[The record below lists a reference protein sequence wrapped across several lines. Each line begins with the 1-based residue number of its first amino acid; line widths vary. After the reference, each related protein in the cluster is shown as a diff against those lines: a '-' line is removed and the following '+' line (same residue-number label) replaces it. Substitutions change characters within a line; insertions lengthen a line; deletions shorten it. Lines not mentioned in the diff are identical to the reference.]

1 MPITLNANKF
11 IGTLSNLICYTF
23 YTDNYH
29 LGENIDALLNAFR
42 SDDTIN
48 GDGKL
53 VLTSDLPVVKDLAV
67 NTSTL
72 LTSVLPVIREQ
83 YIPVTKF
90 KYIQLTVNRYLM
102 RGGFEDEYAMATLIS
117 YLLNNMRVA
126 KRLQLKKDIETVI
139 AEILKNNPT
148 KQTVIGLARPT
159 ETSTAVELN
168 AVRTYNTNL
177 IYRTILT
184 VIQMLGLGYKLNV
197 TDKTTGNDTFAAYER
212 PENIVCLVKPSTMA
226 SMDVDT
232 LATLLNS
239 NKITQKI
246 NVNFIENEAIV
257 NGEVLVLS
265 KDKIQYGYFYQVAT
279 SFFDASNL
287 NQQDFLHFSYYCDQI
302 ERAPAVLIKC
312 TNFHVEQEV
321 L

>member
-23 YTDNYH
+23 YKDNYH
-29 LGENIDALLNAFR
+29 LGDNIDALLEAFR
-42 SDDTIN
+42 SDDTVN

-53 VLTSDLPVVKDLAV
+53 VLTSDLPVVKDLVV

-72 LTSVLPVIREQ
+72 LTSVPPEIQEQ

-102 RGGFEDEYAMATLIS
+102 RGGFEDEYAMANLIS
-117 YLLNNMRVA
+117 YLLNNMRIA
-126 KRLQLKKDIETVI
+126 KRLQLKTDIETVI
-139 AEILKNNPT
+139 TKITTNNPT
-148 KQTVIGLARPT
+148 TQTVTGLARPT
-159 ETSTAVELN
+159 GTPTAVELN

-177 IYRTILT
+177 IYRTLLT
-184 VIQMLGLGYKLNV
+184 VIQKLGLGYELNI
-197 TDKTTGNDTFAAYER
+197 TDKTKGNDTFKAYER
-212 PENIVCLVKPSTMA
+212 PNNIVCLINPSTMA

-246 NVNFIENEAIV
+246 NVNFIENDTITDGKILIV
-257 NGEVLVLS
+257 S
-265 KDKIQYGYFYQVAT
+265 KDKIQYGYFYQVST

-302 ERAPAVLIKC
+302 ERAPAVLIEC
-312 TNFHVEQEV
+312 TNFHVE
-321 L
+321 

>member
-1 MPITLNANKF
+1 MAITLNANKF
-11 IGTLSNLICYTF
+11 VGTLSNLICYTF
-23 YTDNYH
+23 YKDNYH
-29 LGENIDALLNAFR
+29 LGDNIDALLNAFR

-53 VLTSDLPVVKDLAV
+53 VLTSNLPVVNDLGV

-72 LTSVLPVIREQ
+72 LTSVPPVIQEQ

-126 KRLQLKKDIETVI
+126 KRLQLKTDIELVI

-148 KQTVIGLARPT
+148 KETVTGLARPT
-159 ETSTAVELN
+159 GTPTAVELN

-184 VIQMLGLGYKLNV
+184 VIQMLGLGYELNV
-197 TDKTTGNDTFAAYER
+197 TDKTAGNDTFYAYER
-212 PENIVCLVKPSTMA
+212 PENIVCLVEPSTMA

-246 NVNFIENEAIV
+246 NVNFIENEAIGD
-257 NGEVLVLS
+257 GEVLVLS

-302 ERAPAVLIKC
+302 ERAPAILIKC
-312 TNFHVEQEV
+312 TNFHVE
-321 L
+321 

>member
-1 MPITLNANKF
+1 MAITLNANKF
-11 IGTLSNLICYTF
+11 VGTLSNLICYTF
-23 YTDNYH
+23 HKDNYH
-29 LGENIDALLNAFR
+29 LGDNIDALLNAFR

-53 VLTSDLPVVKDLAV
+53 VLTSDLPVVKDLVV

-72 LTSVLPVIREQ
+72 LTSVPPVIQEQ

-126 KRLQLKKDIETVI
+126 KRLQLKSDIENVI
-139 AEILKNNPT
+139 AKILTNNPT
-148 KQTVIGLARPT
+148 KQTVTGLAKPT
-159 ETSTAVELN
+159 ANPTAVELN

-184 VIQMLGLGYKLNV
+184 VIQLLGLGYELNV
-197 TDKTTGNDTFAAYER
+197 TDVTTGNDTFEAYER
-212 PENIVCLVKPSTMA
+212 PDNIVCLVEPFTIA

-246 NVNFIENEAIV
+246 NVNFIENEAI
-257 NGEVLVLS
+257 GDGKVLVLS

-302 ERAPAVLIKC
+302 ERAPAVLIEC
-312 TNFHVEQEV
+312 TNFHIG
-321 L
+321 

>member
-1 MPITLNANKF
+1 MAITLNANKF
-11 IGTLSNLICYTF
+11 VGTLSNLICYTF
-23 YTDNYH
+23 YKDNYY
-29 LGENIDALLNAFR
+29 LGDNIDALLEAFR

-53 VLTSDLPVVKDLAV
+53 VLTSDLPVVKDLVV

-72 LTSVLPVIREQ
+72 LSSVPPTIQEQ

-102 RGGFEDEYAMATLIS
+102 RGGFEDEYAMANLIS
-117 YLLNNMRVA
+117 YLLNNMRIA
-126 KRLQLKKDIETVI
+126 KRLQLKSDIETVI
-139 AEILKNNPT
+139 TEILTNNPT
-148 KQTVIGLARPT
+148 TQTVAGLTKPATNP
-159 ETSTAVELN
+159 TAVELN

-177 IYRTILT
+177 IYRTLLS
-184 VIQMLGLGYKLNV
+184 VIQKLGLGYELNV
-197 TDKTTGNDTFAAYER
+197 TDKTSDNDTFEAYER
-212 PENIVCLVKPSTMA
+212 PDNIVCLISPSTMA

-246 NVNFIENEAIV
+246 NVNFIENETIDD
-257 NGEVLVLS
+257 GKVLLLS

-302 ERAPAVLIKC
+302 ERAPAVLIEC
-312 TNFHVEQEV
+312 TNFHVE
-321 L
+321 

>member
-23 YTDNYH
+23 YKDNYH
-29 LGENIDALLNAFR
+29 LGDNIDALLEAFR

-53 VLTSDLPVVKDLAV
+53 VLTSDLPVVKDLVV

-72 LTSVLPVIREQ
+72 LTSVPPEIQEQ

-102 RGGFEDEYAMATLIS
+102 RGGFEDEYAMANLIS
-117 YLLNNMRVA
+117 YLLNNMRIA
-126 KRLQLKKDIETVI
+126 KRLQLKTDIETVI
-139 AEILKNNPT
+139 TEIITNNPT
-148 KQTVIGLARPT
+148 TQTFTGLAKPT
-159 ETSTAVELN
+159 ASPTAVELN

-177 IYRTILT
+177 IYRTLLT
-184 VIQMLGLGYKLNV
+184 VIQKLGLGYELNI
-197 TDKTTGNDTFAAYER
+197 TDKTAGNDTFKAYER
-212 PENIVCLVKPSTMA
+212 PNNIVCLISPSTMA

-246 NVNFIENEAIV
+246 NVNFIENDTITDGEILIV
-257 NGEVLVLS
+257 S

-302 ERAPAVLIKC
+302 ERAPAVLIEC
-312 TNFHVEQEV
+312 TNFHVE
-321 L
+321 

>member
-1 MPITLNANKF
+1 MAITLNANKF

-23 YTDNYH
+23 YKDNYH
-29 LGENIDALLNAFR
+29 LGDNIDALLNAFR
-42 SDDTIN
+42 SDDTVN

-53 VLTSDLPVVKDLAV
+53 VLTSDLPVVKDLVV

-72 LTSVLPVIREQ
+72 LTSVPPVIQEQ

-126 KRLQLKKDIETVI
+126 KRLQLKSDIETVI
-139 AEILKNNPT
+139 AEILANNPT
-148 KQTVIGLARPT
+148 AQTVTGLARPT
-159 ETSTAVELN
+159 GTPTAVELN

-184 VIQMLGLGYKLNV
+184 VIQMLGLGYELNV
-197 TDKTTGNDTFAAYER
+197 TDKTTGNDTFEAYER
-212 PENIVCLVKPSTMA
+212 PDNIVCLVEPSTMA

-246 NVNFIENEAIV
+246 NVNFIENEAI
-257 NGEVLVLS
+257 GDGKVLVLS
-265 KDKIQYGYFYQVAT
+265 KDKIQYGYFYQVPT

-302 ERAPAVLIKC
+302 ERAPAVLIEC
-312 TNFHVEQEV
+312 TNFHVE
-321 L
+321 

>member
-1 MPITLNANKF
+1 MAITLNANKF
-11 IGTLSNLICYTF
+11 VGTLSNLICYTF
-23 YTDNYH
+23 YKDNYH
-29 LGENIDALLNAFR
+29 LGDNIDALLNAFR

-53 VLTSDLPVVKDLAV
+53 VLTSDLPVVKDLVV

-72 LTSVLPVIREQ
+72 LTSVPPEIQEQ

-102 RGGFEDEYAMATLIS
+102 RGGFEDEYAMANLIS
-117 YLLNNMRVA
+117 YLLNNMRIA
-126 KRLQLKKDIETVI
+126 KRLQLKSDIETVI
-139 AEILKNNPT
+139 AEILANNPT
-148 KQTVIGLARPT
+148 TQTVTGLAKPT
-159 ETSTAVELN
+159 TSPTAVELN

-177 IYRTILT
+177 IYRTLLT
-184 VIQMLGLGYKLNV
+184 VIQKLGLGYELNI
-197 TDKTTGNDTFAAYER
+197 TDKTSGNDTFKAYER
-212 PENIVCLVKPSTMA
+212 PDNIVCLVEPSTMA

-246 NVNFIENEAIV
+246 NVNFIENEAIPD
-257 NGEVLVLS
+257 GEVLLLS

-302 ERAPAVLIKC
+302 ERAPAVLIEC
-312 TNFHVEQEV
+312 TNFHIE
-321 L
+321 

>member
-1 MPITLNANKF
+1 MAITLNANKF
-11 IGTLSNLICYTF
+11 VGTLSNLICYTF
-23 YTDNYH
+23 YKDNYH
-29 LGENIDALLNAFR
+29 LGDNIDALLNAFR

-53 VLTSDLPVVKDLAV
+53 VLTSDLPVVKDLVV

-72 LTSVLPVIREQ
+72 LTSVPPVIQEQ

-126 KRLQLKKDIETVI
+126 KRLQLKSDIETVI
-139 AEILKNNPT
+139 AEILANNPT
-148 KQTVIGLARPT
+148 TETVTGLARPT
-159 ETSTAVELN
+159 GTPTAVELN

-177 IYRTILT
+177 IYRTILN
-184 VIQMLGLGYKLNV
+184 VIQMLGLGYELNV
-197 TDKTTGNDTFAAYER
+197 TDKTTGNDTFEAYER
-212 PENIVCLVKPSTMA
+212 PENIVCLVEPSTMA

-246 NVNFIENEAIV
+246 NVNFIENEAIAD
-257 NGEVLVLS
+257 GTVLVLS

-302 ERAPAVLIKC
+302 ERAPAVLIECPK
-312 TNFHVEQEV
+312 FHVE
-321 L
+321 

>member
-1 MPITLNANKF
+1 MAITLNANKF
-11 IGTLSNLICYTF
+11 VGTLSNLICYTF
-23 YTDNYH
+23 YKDNYH
-29 LGENIDALLNAFR
+29 LGDNIDALLNAFR

-72 LTSVLPVIREQ
+72 LTSVPPVIQEQ

-126 KRLQLKKDIETVI
+126 KRLQLKSDIEKVI
-139 AEILKNNPT
+139 AKILANNPT
-148 KQTVIGLARPT
+148 TQNVTGLAKPT
-159 ETSTAVELN
+159 TNPTAVELN

-197 TDKTTGNDTFAAYER
+197 TDVTTGNDIFEAYER
-212 PENIVCLVKPSTMA
+212 PDNIVCLVEPSTMA

-246 NVNFIENEAIV
+246 NVNFIENEAIG
-257 NGEVLVLS
+257 NGKVLVLS

-302 ERAPAVLIKC
+302 ERAPAVLIEC
-312 TNFHVEQEV
+312 TNFHIE
-321 L
+321 

>member
-23 YTDNYH
+23 YKDNYH
-29 LGENIDALLNAFR
+29 LGDNIDALLEAFR

-53 VLTSDLPVVKDLAV
+53 VLTSDLPVVKDLVV

-72 LTSVLPVIREQ
+72 LTSVPPVIQEQ

-126 KRLQLKKDIETVI
+126 KRLQLKSDIESVI
-139 AEILKNNPT
+139 AEILANNPT
-148 KQTVIGLARPT
+148 TQTVTGLAKPT
-159 ETSTAVELN
+159 TSPTAVELN

-177 IYRTILT
+177 IYRTLLT
-184 VIQMLGLGYKLNV
+184 VIQKLGLGYKLNV
-197 TDKTTGNDTFAAYER
+197 TDKTTGNDTFEAYER
-212 PENIVCLVKPSTMA
+212 PNNIVCLINPSTMA

-246 NVNFIENEAIV
+246 SVNFIENDTITEGKILIV
-257 NGEVLVLS
+257 S
-265 KDKIQYGYFYQVAT
+265 KDKIQYGYFYQVST

-302 ERAPAVLIKC
+302 ERAPVVLIEC
-312 TNFHVEQEV
+312 TNFHVE
-321 L
+321 

>member
-11 IGTLSNLICYTF
+11 VGTLSNLICYTF
-23 YTDNYH
+23 YKDNYH
-29 LGENIDALLNAFR
+29 LGDNIDALLNAFR

-53 VLTSDLPVVKDLAV
+53 VLTSDLPVVKDLVV

-72 LTSVLPVIREQ
+72 LTSVPPVIQEQ

-126 KRLQLKKDIETVI
+126 KRLQLKSDIENVI
-139 AEILKNNPT
+139 AKILTNNPT
-148 KQTVIGLARPT
+148 TQTVTGLAKPT
-159 ETSTAVELN
+159 DNPTAVELN

-184 VIQMLGLGYKLNV
+184 VIQMLGLGYELNV
-197 TDKTTGNDTFAAYER
+197 TDVTTGNDTFEAYER
-212 PENIVCLVKPSTMA
+212 PDNIVCLVEPSTMA

-246 NVNFIENEAIV
+246 NVNFIENEAIDD
-257 NGEVLVLS
+257 GKVLVLS

-302 ERAPAVLIKC
+302 ERAPAVLIEC
-312 TNFHVEQEV
+312 TNFHIE
-321 L
+321 

>member
-1 MPITLNANKF
+1 MAITLNANKF
-11 IGTLSNLICYTF
+11 VGTLSNLICYTF
-23 YTDNYH
+23 YKDNYH
-29 LGENIDALLNAFR
+29 LGDNIDALLNAFR
-42 SDDTIN
+42 SDDAIN

-53 VLTSDLPVVKDLAV
+53 VLTSDLPVVKDLVV

-72 LTSVLPVIREQ
+72 LTSVPPVIQEQ

-117 YLLNNMRVA
+117 YLLNNMRIA
-126 KRLQLKKDIETVI
+126 KRLQLKSDIETVI
-139 AEILKNNPT
+139 AEILANNPT
-148 KQTVIGLARPT
+148 KQTVTGLARPT
-159 ETSTAVELN
+159 GTPTAVELN

-184 VIQMLGLGYKLNV
+184 VIQMLGLGYELNV
-197 TDKTTGNDTFAAYER
+197 TDKTTGNDIFEAYER
-212 PENIVCLVKPSTMA
+212 PENIVCLVEPSTMA

-246 NVNFIENEAIV
+246 NVNFIENEAI
-257 NGEVLVLS
+257 GDGAVLVLS

-302 ERAPAVLIKC
+302 ERAPAVLIEC
-312 TNFHVEQEV
+312 TNFHVE
-321 L
+321 

>member
-1 MPITLNANKF
+1 M
-11 IGTLSNLICYTF
+11 G
-23 YTDNYH
+23 D
-29 LGENIDALLNAFR
+29 NIDALLNAFR

-72 LTSVLPVIREQ
+72 LTSVPPKIQEQ

-126 KRLQLKKDIETVI
+126 KRLQLKSDIENVI
-139 AEILKNNPT
+139 AKILTNNPT
-148 KQTVIGLARPT
+148 KQTVIGLAKPT
-159 ETSTAVELN
+159 ANPTAVELN

-184 VIQMLGLGYKLNV
+184 VIQMLGLGYELNV
-197 TDKTTGNDTFAAYER
+197 TDVTTGNDTFDAYER
-212 PENIVCLVKPSTMA
+212 PDNIVCLVEPSTMA

-246 NVNFIENEAIV
+246 NVNFIENEAIPD
-257 NGEVLVLS
+257 GEVLLLS

-312 TNFHVEQEV
+312 TNFHVE
-321 L
+321 

>member
-23 YTDNYH
+23 YKDNYH
-29 LGENIDALLNAFR
+29 LGDNIDALLEAFR

-53 VLTSDLPVVKDLAV
+53 VLTSDLPVVKDLVV

-72 LTSVLPVIREQ
+72 LTSVPPVIQEQ

-126 KRLQLKKDIETVI
+126 KRLQLKSDIENVI
-139 AEILKNNPT
+139 AEILTNNPT
-148 KQTVIGLARPT
+148 TQTVTGLARPNGT
-159 ETSTAVELN
+159 PTAVELN

-184 VIQMLGLGYKLNV
+184 VIQMLGLGYELNV
-197 TDKTTGNDTFAAYER
+197 TDVTTGNDTFEAYER
-212 PENIVCLVKPSTMA
+212 PDNIVCLVEPSTMA

-246 NVNFIENEAIV
+246 NVNFIENEAIPD
-257 NGEVLVLS
+257 GEVLLLS
-265 KDKIQYGYFYQVAT
+265 KDKIQYGFFYQVAT

-302 ERAPAVLIKC
+302 ERAPAVLIEC
-312 TNFHVEQEV
+312 TNFHVE
-321 L
+321 

>member
-1 MPITLNANKF
+1 MAITLNANKF
-11 IGTLSNLICYTF
+11 VGTLSNLICYTF
-23 YTDNYH
+23 YKDNYH
-29 LGENIDALLNAFR
+29 LGDNIDALLNAFR

-53 VLTSDLPVVKDLAV
+53 VLTSNLPIVKDLAV

-72 LTSVLPVIREQ
+72 LTSVPPVIQEQ

-90 KYIQLTVNRYLM
+90 KYIQLTVNRYLT

-126 KRLQLKKDIETVI
+126 KRLQLKSDIEKVI
-139 AEILKNNPT
+139 AKILTNNPT
-148 KQTVIGLARPT
+148 KQTVTGLAKPT
-159 ETSTAVELN
+159 ANPTAVELN

-197 TDKTTGNDTFAAYER
+197 TNATTGNDTFTAYER
-212 PENIVCLVKPSTMA
+212 PDNIVCLVKPSTMA

-246 NVNFIENEAIV
+246 NVNFIENEAIGDG
-257 NGEVLVLS
+257 NVLVLS

-302 ERAPAVLIKC
+302 ERAPAVLIEC
-312 TNFHVEQEV
+312 TKFHIE
-321 L
+321 

>member
-1 MPITLNANKF
+1 MAITLNANKF
-11 IGTLSNLICYTF
+11 VGTLSNLICYTF
-23 YTDNYH
+23 YKDNYH
-29 LGENIDALLNAFR
+29 LGDNIDALLNAFR

-53 VLTSDLPVVKDLAV
+53 VLTSDLPVVKDLVV

-72 LTSVLPVIREQ
+72 LTSVPPVIQEQ

-126 KRLQLKKDIETVI
+126 KRLQLKSDIETVI
-139 AEILKNNPT
+139 AEILANNPT
-148 KQTVIGLARPT
+148 KQTVAGLARPT
-159 ETSTAVELN
+159 GTPTAVELN
-168 AVRTYNTNL
+168 AVRTFNTNL

-197 TDKTTGNDTFAAYER
+197 TDKTTGNDTFEAYER
-212 PENIVCLVKPSTMA
+212 PENIVCLVEPSTMA

-246 NVNFIENEAIV
+246 NVNFIENEAIGD
-257 NGEVLVLS
+257 GEVLVLS

-302 ERAPAVLIKC
+302 ERAPAVLIEC
-312 TNFHVEQEV
+312 TNFHVE
-321 L
+321 

>member
-23 YTDNYH
+23 YKDNYH
-29 LGENIDALLNAFR
+29 LGDNIDALLEAFR
-42 SDDTIN
+42 SDDTVN

-53 VLTSDLPVVKDLAV
+53 VLTSDLPVVKDLVV

-72 LTSVLPVIREQ
+72 LTSVPPEIQEQ

-102 RGGFEDEYAMATLIS
+102 RGGFEDEYAMANLIS
-117 YLLNNMRVA
+117 YLLNNMRIA
-126 KRLQLKKDIETVI
+126 KRLQLKTDIEAVI
-139 AEILKNNPT
+139 TKITTNNPT
-148 KQTVIGLARPT
+148 TQTVTGLARPT
-159 ETSTAVELN
+159 GTPTAVELN

-177 IYRTILT
+177 IYRTLLT
-184 VIQMLGLGYKLNV
+184 VIQKLGLGYELNI
-197 TDKTTGNDTFAAYER
+197 TDKTTGNETFKAYER
-212 PENIVCLVKPSTMA
+212 PNNIVCLINPSTMA

-246 NVNFIENEAIV
+246 NVNFIENDTITDGEILIV
-257 NGEVLVLS
+257 S

-302 ERAPAVLIKC
+302 ERAPAVLIEC
-312 TNFHVEQEV
+312 TNFHVE
-321 L
+321 

>member
-1 MPITLNANKF
+1 MAITLNANKF
-11 IGTLSNLICYTF
+11 VGTLSNLICYTF
-23 YTDNYH
+23 YKDNYH
-29 LGENIDALLNAFR
+29 LGDNIDALLNAFK

-53 VLTSDLPVVKDLAV
+53 VLTSDLPVVKDLVV

-72 LTSVLPVIREQ
+72 LTSVPPVIQEQ

-126 KRLQLKKDIETVI
+126 KRLQLKSDIENVI
-139 AEILKNNPT
+139 AKILTNNPT
-148 KQTVIGLARPT
+148 TQTVTGLAKPT
-159 ETSTAVELN
+159 ANPTAVELN

-184 VIQMLGLGYKLNV
+184 VIQMLGLGYELNV
-197 TDKTTGNDTFAAYER
+197 TDVTTGNDTFEAYER
-212 PENIVCLVKPSTMA
+212 PDNIVCLVEPSTMA

-246 NVNFIENEAIV
+246 NVNFIENEAI
-257 NGEVLVLS
+257 GDGTVLVLS

-302 ERAPAVLIKC
+302 ERAPAVLIEC
-312 TNFHVEQEV
+312 TNFHIK
-321 L
+321 

>member
-23 YTDNYH
+23 YKDNYH
-29 LGENIDALLNAFR
+29 LGDNIDALLEAFR
-42 SDDTIN
+42 SDDTVN

-53 VLTSDLPVVKDLAV
+53 VLTSDLPVVKDLVV

-72 LTSVLPVIREQ
+72 LTSVPPTIQEQ

-102 RGGFEDEYAMATLIS
+102 RGGFEDEYAMANLIS
-117 YLLNNMRVA
+117 YLLNNMRIA
-126 KRLQLKKDIETVI
+126 KRLQLKSDIELVI
-139 AEILKNNPT
+139 AEILTNNPT
-148 KQTVIGLARPT
+148 MQTVKGLAKPT
-159 ETSTAVELN
+159 TSPTAVELN
-168 AVRTYNTNL
+168 AVMTYNTNL
-177 IYRTILT
+177 IYRTLLT
-184 VIQMLGLGYKLNV
+184 VIQKLGLGYELNI
-197 TDKTTGNDTFAAYER
+197 TDKTTGNDTFEAYER
-212 PENIVCLVKPSTMA
+212 PNNIVCLISPSTMA

-246 NVNFIENEAIV
+246 NVNFIENDAITE
-257 NGEVLVLS
+257 GEILIVS

-312 TNFHVEQEV
+312 TNFHVE
-321 L
+321 

>member
-1 MPITLNANKF
+1 MAITLNANKF
-11 IGTLSNLICYTF
+11 VGTLSNLICYTF
-23 YTDNYH
+23 YKDNYH
-29 LGENIDALLNAFR
+29 LGDNIDALLNAFR

-48 GDGKL
+48 GDGKV
-53 VLTSDLPVVKDLAV
+53 VLTSDLPVVKDLVV

-72 LTSVLPVIREQ
+72 LTSVPPVIQEQ

-126 KRLQLKKDIETVI
+126 KRLQLKSDIETVI
-139 AEILKNNPT
+139 AEILANNPT
-148 KQTVIGLARPT
+148 TQSVTGLARPGGT
-159 ETSTAVELN
+159 PTAVELN

-197 TDKTTGNDTFAAYER
+197 TDKTTGNDTFEAYER
-212 PENIVCLVKPSTMA
+212 PENIVCLVGPSTMA
-226 SMDVDT
+226 SMDVDS

-246 NVNFIENEAIV
+246 NVNFIENEAIGD
-257 NGEVLVLS
+257 GEVLVLS

-302 ERAPAVLIKC
+302 ERAPAVLIEC
-312 TNFHVEQEV
+312 TNFHAE
-321 L
+321 

>member
-11 IGTLSNLICYTF
+11 VGTLSNLICYTF
-23 YTDNYH
+23 YKDNYH
-29 LGENIDALLNAFR
+29 LGDNIDALLEAFR

-53 VLTSDLPVVKDLAV
+53 VLTSDLPVVKDLVV

-72 LTSVLPVIREQ
+72 LTSVPPVIQEQ

-117 YLLNNMRVA
+117 YLLNNMRIA
-126 KRLQLKKDIETVI
+126 KRLQLKSDIENVI
-139 AEILKNNPT
+139 AKILTNNPT
-148 KQTVIGLARPT
+148 TQTVTGLARPT
-159 ETSTAVELN
+159 GTPTAVELN

-184 VIQMLGLGYKLNV
+184 VIQMLGLGYELNV
-197 TDKTTGNDTFAAYER
+197 TDKTTGNDTFEAYER
-212 PENIVCLVKPSTMA
+212 PDNIVCLVEPSTMA

-246 NVNFIENEAIV
+246 NVNFIENEAIAD
-257 NGEVLVLS
+257 GSVLVLS

-302 ERAPAVLIKC
+302 ERAPAVLIEC
-312 TNFHVEQEV
+312 ANFHVE
-321 L
+321 

>member
-1 MPITLNANKF
+1 MAITLNANKF
-11 IGTLSNLICYTF
+11 VGTLSNLICYTF
-23 YTDNYH
+23 YKDNYH
-29 LGENIDALLNAFR
+29 LGDNIDALLNAFR

-53 VLTSDLPVVKDLAV
+53 VLTSDLPVVKDLVV

-72 LTSVLPVIREQ
+72 LTSVPPVIQEQ

-126 KRLQLKKDIETVI
+126 KRLQLKSDIETVI
-139 AEILKNNPT
+139 AEILANNPT
-148 KQTVIGLARPT
+148 EQTVTGLARPT
-159 ETSTAVELN
+159 GTPTAVELN

-197 TDKTTGNDTFAAYER
+197 TDKTTGNDIFEAYER

-246 NVNFIENEAIV
+246 NVNFIENEAIDD
-257 NGEVLVLS
+257 GTVLVLS

-312 TNFHVEQEV
+312 TNFHVE
-321 L
+321 

>member
-1 MPITLNANKF
+1 MAITLNANKF
-11 IGTLSNLICYTF
+11 VGTLSNLICYTF
-23 YTDNYH
+23 YKDNYH
-29 LGENIDALLNAFR
+29 LGDNIDALLNAFR

-53 VLTSDLPVVKDLAV
+53 VLTSDLPVVKDLVV

-72 LTSVLPVIREQ
+72 LTSVPPVIQEQ

-102 RGGFEDEYAMATLIS
+102 RGGFEDEYAMANLIS
-117 YLLNNMRVA
+117 YLLNNMRIA
-126 KRLQLKKDIETVI
+126 KRLQLKSDIEAVI
-139 AEILKNNPT
+139 AEILANNPT
-148 KQTVIGLARPT
+148 KQTVTGLARPT
-159 ETSTAVELN
+159 GTPTAVELN

-184 VIQMLGLGYKLNV
+184 VIQMLGLGYELNV
-197 TDKTTGNDTFAAYER
+197 TDVTTGNDTFEAYER
-212 PENIVCLVKPSTMA
+212 PDNIVCLVEPSTMA

-246 NVNFIENEAIV
+246 NVNFIENEAIGD
-257 NGEVLVLS
+257 GEVLVLS

-302 ERAPAVLIKC
+302 ERAPAVLIEC
-312 TNFHVEQEV
+312 TNFHIE
-321 L
+321 

>member
-1 MPITLNANKF
+1 MPVTLNANKF
-11 IGTLSNLICYTF
+11 VGTLSNLICYTF
-23 YTDNYH
+23 YKDNYH
-29 LGENIDALLNAFR
+29 LGDNIDALLEAFR

-53 VLTSDLPVVKDLAV
+53 VLTSDLPIVKNLVV

-72 LTSVLPVIREQ
+72 LTSVPPTIHEQ

-102 RGGFEDEYAMATLIS
+102 RGGFEDEYAMAILIS
-117 YLLNNMRVA
+117 YLLNNMRIA
-126 KRLQLKKDIETVI
+126 KRLQLKSDIEEVI
-139 AEILKNNPT
+139 AEILINNPT
-148 KQTVIGLARPT
+148 RQTVTGLERPT
-159 ETSTAVELN
+159 GTPTAVELN

-177 IYRTILT
+177 IYRTILM

-197 TDKTTGNDTFAAYER
+197 TDVTTDNDTFDAYER
-212 PENIVCLVKPSTMA
+212 PDNIVCLVEPSTMA

-246 NVNFIENEAIV
+246 NVNFIENEAIPD
-257 NGEVLVLS
+257 GEVLLLS
-265 KDKIQYGYFYQVAT
+265 KDKIQYGFFYQVAT

-302 ERAPAVLIKC
+302 ERAPAVLIEC
-312 TNFHVEQEV
+312 TNFHIE
-321 L
+321 

>member
-1 MPITLNANKF
+1 MAITLNANKF
-11 IGTLSNLICYTF
+11 VGTLSNLICYTF
-23 YTDNYH
+23 YKDNYH
-29 LGENIDALLNAFR
+29 LGDNIDALLNAFR

-72 LTSVLPVIREQ
+72 LTSVPPVIQEQ

-126 KRLQLKKDIETVI
+126 KRLQLKSDIETVI
-139 AEILKNNPT
+139 AEILANNPT
-148 KQTVIGLARPT
+148 TQTVTGLARPT
-159 ETSTAVELN
+159 GTPTAVELN

-197 TDKTTGNDTFAAYER
+197 TDKTTGNDTFEAYER
-212 PENIVCLVKPSTMA
+212 PENIVCLVEPSTMA

-246 NVNFIENEAIV
+246 NVNFIENEAIDD
-257 NGEVLVLS
+257 GKVLVLS

-302 ERAPAVLIKC
+302 ERAPAVLIEC
-312 TNFHVEQEV
+312 TNFHVE
-321 L
+321 

>member
-1 MPITLNANKF
+1 MAITLNANKF
-11 IGTLSNLICYTF
+11 VGTLSNLICYTF
-23 YTDNYH
+23 YKDNYH
-29 LGENIDALLNAFR
+29 LGDNIDALLNAFR

-53 VLTSDLPVVKDLAV
+53 VLTSDLPVVKDLVV

-72 LTSVLPVIREQ
+72 LTSVPPVIQEQ

-102 RGGFEDEYAMATLIS
+102 RGGFEDEYAMANLIS
-117 YLLNNMRVA
+117 YLLNNMRIA
-126 KRLQLKKDIETVI
+126 KRLQLKTDIETVI
-139 AEILKNNPT
+139 AEILANNPT
-148 KQTVIGLARPT
+148 KQTVKGLARPT
-159 ETSTAVELN
+159 GTPTAVELN

-184 VIQMLGLGYKLNV
+184 VIQMLGLGYELNV
-197 TDKTTGNDTFAAYER
+197 TNVTTGNVTFEAYER
-212 PENIVCLVKPSTMA
+212 PDNIVCLVEPSTMA
-226 SMDVDT
+226 AMDVDT

-246 NVNFIENEAIV
+246 NVNFIENEAIGD
-257 NGEVLVLS
+257 GEVLVLS

-312 TNFHVEQEV
+312 TNFHIE
-321 L
+321 

>member
-23 YTDNYH
+23 YKDNYH
-29 LGENIDALLNAFR
+29 LGDNIDALLEAFR

-53 VLTSDLPVVKDLAV
+53 VLTSDLPVVKDLVV

-72 LTSVLPVIREQ
+72 LTSVPPVIQEQ

-126 KRLQLKKDIETVI
+126 KRLQLKSDIESVT
-139 AEILKNNPT
+139 AEILANNPT
-148 KQTVIGLARPT
+148 TQTVTGLAKPT
-159 ETSTAVELN
+159 TSPTAVELN

-177 IYRTILT
+177 IYRTLLT
-184 VIQMLGLGYKLNV
+184 VIQRLGLGYKLNV
-197 TDKTTGNDTFAAYER
+197 TDKTTGNGTFVAYER
-212 PENIVCLVKPSTMA
+212 PNNIVCLISPSTMA

-246 NVNFIENEAIV
+246 SVNFIENDTITKGEILIV
-257 NGEVLVLS
+257 S

-312 TNFHVEQEV
+312 TNFHVE
-321 L
+321 

>member
-1 MPITLNANKF
+1 MAITLNANKF
-11 IGTLSNLICYTF
+11 VGTLSNLICYTF
-23 YTDNYH
+23 YKDNYH
-29 LGENIDALLNAFR
+29 LGDNIDALLNAFR

-53 VLTSDLPVVKDLAV
+53 VLTSDLPVVKDLVV

-72 LTSVLPVIREQ
+72 LTSVPPVIQEQ

-102 RGGFEDEYAMATLIS
+102 RGGFEDEYAMANLIS
-117 YLLNNMRVA
+117 YLLNNMRIA
-126 KRLQLKKDIETVI
+126 KRLQLKSDIEAVI
-139 AEILKNNPT
+139 AEILANNPT
-148 KQTVIGLARPT
+148 KQTVTGLARPT
-159 ETSTAVELN
+159 GTPTAVELN

-184 VIQMLGLGYKLNV
+184 VIQMLGLGYELNV
-197 TDKTTGNDTFAAYER
+197 TDVTTGNDTFEAYER
-212 PENIVCLVKPSTMA
+212 PDNIVCLVEPSTMA

-246 NVNFIENEAIV
+246 NVNFIENEAI
-257 NGEVLVLS
+257 GDGKVLVLS

-302 ERAPAVLIKC
+302 ERAPAVLIEC
-312 TNFHVEQEV
+312 TNFHIE
-321 L
+321 

>member
-23 YTDNYH
+23 YKDNYH
-29 LGENIDALLNAFR
+29 LGDNIDALLEAFR

-53 VLTSDLPVVKDLAV
+53 VLTSDLPVVKDLVV

-72 LTSVLPVIREQ
+72 LTSVPPVIQEQ

-102 RGGFEDEYAMATLIS
+102 RGGFEDEYAMANLIS
-117 YLLNNMRVA
+117 YLLNNMRIA
-126 KRLQLKKDIETVI
+126 KRLQLKSDIEAVI
-139 AEILKNNPT
+139 AEILANNPT
-148 KQTVIGLARPT
+148 KQTVTGLARPT
-159 ETSTAVELN
+159 GTPTAVELN

-184 VIQMLGLGYKLNV
+184 VIQMLGLGYELNV
-197 TDKTTGNDTFAAYER
+197 TDVTTGNDTFEAYER
-212 PENIVCLVKPSTMA
+212 PDNIVCLVEPSTMA

-246 NVNFIENEAIV
+246 NVNFIENEAIAD
-257 NGEVLVLS
+257 GEVLVLS

-302 ERAPAVLIKC
+302 ERAPAVLIEC
-312 TNFHVEQEV
+312 TNFHVE
-321 L
+321 

>member
-23 YTDNYH
+23 YKDNYH
-29 LGENIDALLNAFR
+29 LGDNIDALLNAFR

-53 VLTSDLPVVKDLAV
+53 VLTSDLPVVKDLVV

-72 LTSVLPVIREQ
+72 LTSVPPVIQEQ

-102 RGGFEDEYAMATLIS
+102 RGCFEDEYAMATLIS
-117 YLLNNMRVA
+117 YLLNNMRVT
-126 KRLQLKKDIETVI
+126 KRLQLKSDIENVI
-139 AEILKNNPT
+139 AKILTNNPT
-148 KQTVIGLARPT
+148 KQTVTGLARPT
-159 ETSTAVELN
+159 GTPTAVELN

-184 VIQMLGLGYKLNV
+184 VIQLLGLGYELNV
-197 TDKTTGNDTFAAYER
+197 TDVTTGNGTFEAYER
-212 PENIVCLVKPSTMA
+212 PDNIVCLVGPSTMT

-246 NVNFIENEAIV
+246 NVNFIENEAIDD
-257 NGEVLVLS
+257 GEVLVLS

-312 TNFHVEQEV
+312 TNFHIE
-321 L
+321 

>member
-1 MPITLNANKF
+1 MAITLNANKF
-11 IGTLSNLICYTF
+11 VGTLSNLICYTF
-23 YTDNYH
+23 YKDNYH
-29 LGENIDALLNAFR
+29 LGDNIDALLNAFR

-53 VLTSDLPVVKDLAV
+53 VLTSDLPVVKDLVV

-72 LTSVLPVIREQ
+72 LTSVPPVIQEQ

-126 KRLQLKKDIETVI
+126 KRLQLKSDIENVI
-139 AEILKNNPT
+139 AEILINNPT
-148 KQTVIGLARPT
+148 RQTVTGLERPT
-159 ETSTAVELN
+159 GTPTAVELN

-177 IYRTILT
+177 IYRTILM

-197 TDKTTGNDTFAAYER
+197 TDVTTGNDTFDAYER
-212 PENIVCLVKPSTMA
+212 PDNIVCLVEPSTMA

-246 NVNFIENEAIV
+246 NVNFIENEAIPD
-257 NGEVLVLS
+257 GEVLVLS

-302 ERAPAVLIKC
+302 ERAPAVLIEC
-312 TNFHVEQEV
+312 TNFHIE
-321 L
+321 

>member
-1 MPITLNANKF
+1 MAITLNANKF
-11 IGTLSNLICYTF
+11 VGTLSNLICYTF
-23 YTDNYH
+23 YKDNYH
-29 LGENIDALLNAFR
+29 LGDNIDALLNAFR

-53 VLTSDLPVVKDLAV
+53 VLTSDLPVVKDLVV

-72 LTSVLPVIREQ
+72 LTSVPPVIQEQ

-126 KRLQLKKDIETVI
+126 KRLQLKSDIENVI
-139 AEILKNNPT
+139 AKILANNPT
-148 KQTVIGLARPT
+148 TQTVTGLAKPT
-159 ETSTAVELN
+159 TNPTAVELN

-197 TDKTTGNDTFAAYER
+197 TDVTTGNDIFEAYER
-212 PENIVCLVKPSTMA
+212 PDNIVCLVEPSTMA

-246 NVNFIENEAIV
+246 NVNFIENEAI
-257 NGEVLVLS
+257 GDGKVLVLS

-302 ERAPAVLIKC
+302 ERAPAVLIEC
-312 TNFHVEQEV
+312 TNFHIE
-321 L
+321 

>member
-23 YTDNYH
+23 YKDNYH
-29 LGENIDALLNAFR
+29 LGDNIDALLEAFR
-42 SDDTIN
+42 SDDTVN

-53 VLTSDLPVVKDLAV
+53 VLTSDLPIVKDLVV

-72 LTSVLPVIREQ
+72 LTSVPPEIQEQ

-102 RGGFEDEYAMATLIS
+102 RGGFEDEYAMANLIS
-117 YLLNNMRVA
+117 YLLNNMRIA
-126 KRLQLKKDIETVI
+126 KRLQLKSDIESVI
-139 AEILKNNPT
+139 VKILTNNPT
-148 KQTVIGLARPT
+148 KQTVAGLAKPT
-159 ETSTAVELN
+159 TSPTAVELN
-168 AVRTYNTNL
+168 AVMTYNTNL
-177 IYRTILT
+177 IYRTLLT
-184 VIQMLGLGYKLNV
+184 VIQKLGLGYKLNI
-197 TDKTTGNDTFAAYER
+197 TDKRTANDTFDAYER
-212 PENIVCLVKPSTMA
+212 PNNIACLINPSTMA

-239 NKITQKI
+239 NKIAQKI
-246 NVNFIENEAIV
+246 NVNFIENDTIAEGEILIV
-257 NGEVLVLS
+257 S

-312 TNFHVEQEV
+312 TNFHVE
-321 L
+321 

>member
-1 MPITLNANKF
+1 MAITLNANKF
-11 IGTLSNLICYTF
+11 VGTLSNLICYTF
-23 YTDNYH
+23 YKDNYH
-29 LGENIDALLNAFR
+29 LGDNIDALLNAFR

-53 VLTSDLPVVKDLAV
+53 VLTSDLPVVKDLVV

-72 LTSVLPVIREQ
+72 LTSVPPVIQEQ

-126 KRLQLKKDIETVI
+126 KRLQLKSDIENVI
-139 AEILKNNPT
+139 AKILTNNPT
-148 KQTVIGLARPT
+148 TQTVTGLAKPT
-159 ETSTAVELN
+159 TNPTAVELN

-197 TDKTTGNDTFAAYER
+197 TDVTTGNDIFEAYER
-212 PENIVCLVKPSTMA
+212 PDNIVCLVEPSTMA

-246 NVNFIENEAIV
+246 NVNFIENEAI
-257 NGEVLVLS
+257 GDGKVLVLS

-302 ERAPAVLIKC
+302 ERAPAVLIEC
-312 TNFHVEQEV
+312 TNFHIE
-321 L
+321 

>member
-1 MPITLNANKF
+1 MAITLNANKF
-11 IGTLSNLICYTF
+11 VGTLSNLICYTF
-23 YTDNYH
+23 YKDNYH
-29 LGENIDALLNAFR
+29 LGDNIDALLNAFR
-42 SDDTIN
+42 SDDTAN

-53 VLTSDLPVVKDLAV
+53 VLTSDLPVVKDLVV

-72 LTSVLPVIREQ
+72 LTSVPPVIQEQ

-126 KRLQLKKDIETVI
+126 KRLQLKSDIENVI
-139 AEILKNNPT
+139 AKILTNNPT
-148 KQTVIGLARPT
+148 TQTVTGLAKPT
-159 ETSTAVELN
+159 GNPTAVELN

-197 TDKTTGNDTFAAYER
+197 TDVTTGNDTFEAYER
-212 PENIVCLVKPSTMA
+212 PDNIVCLVEPSTMA
-226 SMDVDT
+226 AMDVDT

-246 NVNFIENEAIV
+246 NVNFIENEAIAD
-257 NGEVLVLS
+257 GSVLVLS

-302 ERAPAVLIKC
+302 ERAPAVLIEC
-312 TNFHVEQEV
+312 TNFHIE
-321 L
+321 

>member
-1 MPITLNANKF
+1 MAITLNANKF
-11 IGTLSNLICYTF
+11 VGTLSNLICYTF
-23 YTDNYH
+23 YKDNYH
-29 LGENIDALLNAFR
+29 LGDNIDALLNAFR

-53 VLTSDLPVVKDLAV
+53 VLTSDLPVVKDLVV
-67 NTSTL
+67 NSSTL
-72 LTSVLPVIREQ
+72 LTSVLPVIQEQ

-126 KRLQLKKDIETVI
+126 KRLQLKSDIENVI
-139 AEILKNNPT
+139 AKILTNNPT
-148 KQTVIGLARPT
+148 TQTVTGLAKPT
-159 ETSTAVELN
+159 ANPTAVELN
-168 AVRTYNTNL
+168 AIRTYNTNL

-184 VIQMLGLGYKLNV
+184 VIQMLGLGYELNV
-197 TDKTTGNDTFAAYER
+197 TDVTTGNDTFKAYER
-212 PENIVCLVKPSTMA
+212 PDNIVCLVEPSTMA

-246 NVNFIENEAIV
+246 NVNFIENEAI
-257 NGEVLVLS
+257 GDGKVLVLS

-302 ERAPAVLIKC
+302 ERAPAVLIEC
-312 TNFHVEQEV
+312 TNFHIE
-321 L
+321 

>member
-23 YTDNYH
+23 YKDNYH
-29 LGENIDALLNAFR
+29 LGDNIDALLEAFR

-53 VLTSDLPVVKDLAV
+53 VLTSDLPVVKDLVV

-72 LTSVLPVIREQ
+72 LTSVPPEIQEQ

-102 RGGFEDEYAMATLIS
+102 RGGFEDEYAMANLIS
-117 YLLNNMRVA
+117 YLLNNMRIA
-126 KRLQLKKDIETVI
+126 KRLQLKSDIEAVI
-139 AEILKNNPT
+139 AEILANNPT
-148 KQTVIGLARPT
+148 TQTVTGLAKPT
-159 ETSTAVELN
+159 TSPTAVELN

-177 IYRTILT
+177 IYRTLLT
-184 VIQMLGLGYKLNV
+184 VIQKLGLGYKLNI
-197 TDKTTGNDTFAAYER
+197 TDKTTGNNTFEAYER
-212 PENIVCLVKPSTMA
+212 PNNIVCLISPSTMA

-246 NVNFIENEAIV
+246 NVNFIENDTITDGKILIV
-257 NGEVLVLS
+257 S

-302 ERAPAVLIKC
+302 ERAPAVLIEC
-312 TNFHVEQEV
+312 TNFHVE
-321 L
+321 

>member
-1 MPITLNANKF
+1 MSITLNANKF
-11 IGTLSNLICYTF
+11 IGALSNLICYTF
-23 YTDNYH
+23 YKDNYH
-29 LGENIDALLNAFR
+29 LGDNIDALLNAFR

-53 VLTSDLPVVKDLAV
+53 VLTSDLPVVKDLVV

-72 LTSVLPVIREQ
+72 LTSVPPVIQEQ

-126 KRLQLKKDIETVI
+126 KRLQLKSDIENVI
-139 AEILKNNPT
+139 AKILTNNPT
-148 KQTVIGLARPT
+148 TQTITGLAKPT
-159 ETSTAVELN
+159 ANPSAVELN

-197 TDKTTGNDTFAAYER
+197 TDVTTGNVTFEAYER
-212 PENIVCLVKPSTMA
+212 PDNIVCLVEPSTMA

-246 NVNFIENEAIV
+246 NVNFIENEAI
-257 NGEVLVLS
+257 GDGKVLVLS

-302 ERAPAVLIKC
+302 ERAPAVLIEC
-312 TNFHVEQEV
+312 TNFHIE
-321 L
+321 

>member
-23 YTDNYH
+23 YKDNYH
-29 LGENIDALLNAFR
+29 LGDNIDALLEAFR
-42 SDDTIN
+42 SDDTVN

-53 VLTSDLPVVKDLAV
+53 VLTSDLPVVKDLVV

-72 LTSVLPVIREQ
+72 LTSVPPEIQEQ

-102 RGGFEDEYAMATLIS
+102 RGGFEDEYAMANLIS
-117 YLLNNMRVA
+117 YLLNNMRIA
-126 KRLQLKKDIETVI
+126 KRLQLKTDIETVI
-139 AEILKNNPT
+139 AEILINNPT
-148 KQTVIGLARPT
+148 RQTVTGLERPT
-159 ETSTAVELN
+159 GTPTAVELN

-197 TDKTTGNDTFAAYER
+197 TDVTTGNDTFEAYER
-212 PENIVCLVKPSTMA
+212 PDNIVCLVEPSTMA

-246 NVNFIENEAIV
+246 NVNFIENEAIPD
-257 NGEVLVLS
+257 GEVLLLS
-265 KDKIQYGYFYQVAT
+265 KDKIQYGFFYQVAT

-302 ERAPAVLIKC
+302 ERAPAVLIEC
-312 TNFHVEQEV
+312 TNFHVE
-321 L
+321 